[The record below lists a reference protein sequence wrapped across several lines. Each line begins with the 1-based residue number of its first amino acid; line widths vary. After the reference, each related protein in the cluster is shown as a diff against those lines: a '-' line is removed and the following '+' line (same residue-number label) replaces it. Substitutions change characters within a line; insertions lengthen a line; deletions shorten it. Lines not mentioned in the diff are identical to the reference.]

1 MSLSERQNQILNWV
15 QQVDNLSIE
24 VLVDKFDVSAQ
35 TIRKDVNQ
43 LADLHLVR
51 RQHGGITQMSTAENL
66 PFDNR
71 QYLNGVAK
79 QKIAQMLARDIPD
92 GASVFLGI
100 GTTVEYVAKEL
111 AHRKDLQVFTNN
123 LMVAAILS
131 GSPHISVK
139 VTGGRLRHLHR
150 DLVGADALESIRQFY
165 FDYGIIGCGGLDMSL
180 GLLDFDPDEAIIS
193 RVILESSRCT
203 VLVADQSKWG
213 RKAMARVKPFAN
225 IHKVYTDSV
234 SSKQSELMAE
244 HKVQLNVSE
253 VSLVSSYE

>member
-71 QYLNGVAK
+71 QYLNGTAK
-79 QKIAQMLARDIPD
+79 QKIAHMLARDIPD

-111 AHRKDLQVFTNN
+111 IHHKDLQVFTNN
-123 LMVAAILS
+123 LMVAAIFS
-131 GSPHISVK
+131 GSPHICVK
-139 VTGGRLRHLHR
+139 MTGGRLRHLHR
-150 DLVGADALESIRQFY
+150 DLVGADALESIRQYY

-180 GLLDFDPDEAIIS
+180 GLLDFDPDEAILS

-203 VLVADQSKWG
+203 VLVADQFKWG
-213 RKAMARVKPFAN
+213 RKAMARVKAFS
-225 IHKVYTDSV
+225 HLDKLYTDYV
-234 SSKQSELMAE
+234 TPEQSALMAE
-244 HKVQLNVSE
+244 HKVHLKVSE
-253 VSLVSSYE
+253 ASVVSNNA